1 MQSAIALREGIRRVN
16 GAPVIV
22 VCVFLATLAAALPFS
37 IVMRESLRGSF
48 DHSLAANEAAR
59 GVNHEWWTEYS
70 SHASGLET
78 TFTTSVIGFAAVLDN
93 LSTLLDRDRRP
104 GAILWMGAGYL
115 LLWLFLS
122 GGLLDRLARNRPI
135 RSHGFFA
142 ACGVYFGRLLRLAP
156 RIALAYYALF
166 RYVHAWL
173 FDDLYPGVTRELSVE
188 RTAFLWRLALYAVF
202 GLLLVAVNMLF
213 DYAKV
218 RAVVE
223 DRRSMIGAVAAA
235 ARFLKRNAAAA
246 VTLYFLN
253 GLLFVA
259 VLAPYALA
267 APGAGP
273 AGPMMWA
280 GVAVSQLYLA
290 ARVWVRLVFLASEVS
305 LFQSR
310 LAAAG
315 YIAAPLAPRAEPP
328 IVEQLVSE
336 IRQ

>member
-1 MQSAIALREGIRRVN
+1 MDGIHALRDGIRRVN

-22 VCVFLATLAAALPFS
+22 ACVFVATLAIALPFS
-37 IVMRESLRGSF
+37 IVLRESLRASF
-48 DHSLAANEAAR
+48 GHSLAANEAAR

-70 SHASGLET
+70 SRASGLES
-78 TFTTSVIGFAAVLDN
+78 TFTTSTIGFAAVLDN
-93 LSTLLDRDRRP
+93 LSALVDRERRP
-104 GAILWMGAGYL
+104 GAIVWIGAAYL

-122 GGLLDRLARNRPI
+122 GGIIDRLARNRPI

-142 ACGVYFGRLLRLAP
+142 ACGVYFGRFLRLAP
-156 RIALAYYALF
+156 LIALTYYALF
-166 RYVHAWL
+166 RYVHTWL

-188 RTAFLWRLALYAVF
+188 RTAFMWRLALYAVF
-202 GLLLVAVNMLF
+202 GLLLAAVNMLF

-223 DRRSMIGAVAAA
+223 DRRSMIGAVAASV
-235 ARFLKRNAAAA
+235 RFLKRNAAAA

-259 VLAPYALA
+259 VVALYAMA

-280 GVAVSQLYLA
+280 GIAVSQLYLA
-290 ARVWVRLVFLASEVS
+290 ARLWVRLVFLASEVS
-305 LFQSR
+305 LFQNR

-315 YIAAPLAPRAEPP
+315 YIAAPLAPLAEPP
-328 IVEQLVSE
+328 IVEQMLAG
-336 IRQ
+336 Q

>member
-1 MQSAIALREGIRRVN
+1 MHSAGALRDGIKRVN
-16 GAPVIV
+16 GAPVILA
-22 VCVFLATLAAALPFS
+22 CVFLATLAAALPFS
-37 IVMRESLRGSF
+37 IVLRESLRESF

-59 GVNHEWWTEYS
+59 GVNHVWWTEYS
-70 SHASGLET
+70 SRARGLES

-93 LSTLLDRDRRP
+93 LSVLVDRERRP
-104 GAILWMGAGYL
+104 SAIVWIGAAYL

-122 GGLLDRLARNRPI
+122 GGIIDRLARDRPI

-142 ACGVYFGRLLRLAP
+142 ACGVYFGRFLRLAP
-156 RIALAYYALF
+156 LIALAYYALF
-166 RYVHAWL
+166 RYVHPWL
-173 FDDLYPGVTRELSVE
+173 FDDLYQRVTRELSVE

-202 GLLLVAVNMLF
+202 GLLLAAVNMLF

-253 GLLFVA
+253 GLLFLA
-259 VLAPYALA
+259 VLALYALA

-273 AGPMMWA
+273 SGPLMWA
-280 GVAVSQLYLA
+280 GFAVSQLYLA
-290 ARVWVRLVFLASEVS
+290 ARLWVRLVFVASEVS
-305 LFQSR
+305 LFQNR

-315 YIAAPLAPRAEPP
+315 YIAVPLAPLAEPP
-328 IVEQLVSE
+328 IVERLVSE
-336 IRQ
+336 IRK

>member
-1 MQSAIALREGIRRVN
+1 M
-16 GAPVIV
+16 
-22 VCVFLATLAAALPFS
+22 
-37 IVMRESLRGSF
+37 
-48 DHSLAANEAAR
+48 
-59 GVNHEWWTEYS
+59 
-70 SHASGLET
+70 
-78 TFTTSVIGFAAVLDN
+78 
-93 LSTLLDRDRRP
+93 
-104 GAILWMGAGYL
+104 
-115 LLWLFLS
+115 
-122 GGLLDRLARNRPI
+122 
-135 RSHGFFA
+135 
-142 ACGVYFGRLLRLAP
+142 
-156 RIALAYYALF
+156 
-166 RYVHAWL
+166 
-173 FDDLYPGVTRELSVE
+173 
-188 RTAFLWRLALYAVF
+188 F
-202 GLLLVAVNMLF
+202 GLLLAAVNMLF
-213 DYAKV
+213 DYTKV

-259 VLAPYALA
+259 VLALYALA

-305 LFQSR
+305 LFQNR

-315 YIAAPLAPRAEPP
+315 YIAVPLAPRAEPP

>member
-22 VCVFLATLAAALPFS
+22 VCAFLATLAAALPFS
-37 IVMRESLRGSF
+37 ILMRESLRASF

-93 LSTLLDRDRRP
+93 LSTLLDRERRP

-122 GGLLDRLARNRPI
+122 GGILDRLARNRPI

-142 ACGVYFGRLLRLAP
+142 ACGVYFGRFLRLAP
-156 RIALAYYALF
+156 LIALAYYALF

-253 GLLFVA
+253 GLLFLA
-259 VLAPYALA
+259 VLALYALA
-267 APGAGP
+267 APAAGP

-305 LFQSR
+305 LFQNR

-315 YIAAPLAPRAEPP
+315 YIAVPLAPRAEPP

-336 IRQ
+336 IRR